1 LKLLRSVGN
10 FCCSELVMCAETRVT
25 VSERAWHKIPP
36 FLSATYTLPLIC
48 RFHLSPIPQ
57 LLYHPILHMRVPYQV
72 CPRNFVHRRQAAVI
86 ARLRQQAADQQDVI
100 RQLTAARTACSE
112 RSDGLERMVSDLR
125 EEVRT
130 LRLVSSPLQFRAFMD
145 LLVGRI

>member
-1 LKLLRSVGN
+1 
-10 FCCSELVMCAETRVT
+10 MCAETRVT

-57 LLYHPILHMRVPYQV
+57 LLYHPILHIRVPYQV
-72 CPRNFVHRRQAAVI
+72 CPRNFVHRR
-86 ARLRQQAADQQDVI
+86 QAADQQDVI

-145 LLVGRI
+145 LLVGRF